1 MPPNADQ
8 TIPAAQIIRNK
19 RDRRPLSGPEIRTFV
34 SGIVDGSWGEGQIAA
49 MAMAIILNGMN
60 GEETIALTR
69 AMTASGQTLDW
80 REAALN
86 GPILD
91 KHSTGGVGDK
101 VSLLLAPIAAAC
113 GAVVPMISGRGLD
126 HTGGTL
132 DKLEA
137 LPGYTVAP
145 PREVLLRTLRHAG
158 CAIIGASAELAPAD
172 RRLYA
177 IRDITAT
184 VESIPLITASIL
196 SKKLAAGL
204 QGLVMDVKLGNGA
217 FMATLDDARTLAHS
231 LVEVAQGAGLPCRA
245 LITDM
250 NQILGHSAG
259 NAVEVAESIA
269 FLVGTAREPRLL
281 ELTLELAAQM
291 LVLGGLA
298 ADLVGAR
305 TSALA
310 ALESGR
316 AAECFARM
324 VSGLGGPPDVLRS
337 PGLLSAPVQL
347 DLPAPTDGVLRA
359 VDTRAL
365 GAVIVGLGGGRW
377 VAGQAIDHRVGLSH
391 VVSLGTRVRKGQPL
405 MRVHAA
411 TQAQALRALRMA
423 QSALQLDAAGTI
435 DSSPCGAPMVFEI
448 IGRGT

>member
-158 CAIIGASAELAPAD
+158 CAIIGASASARSRFWKH
-172 RRLYA
+172 RR
-177 IRDITAT
+177 
-184 VESIPLITASIL
+184 
-196 SKKLAAGL
+196 
-204 QGLVMDVKLGNGA
+204 
-217 FMATLDDARTLAHS
+217 
-231 LVEVAQGAGLPCRA
+231 
-245 LITDM
+245 
-250 NQILGHSAG
+250 
-259 NAVEVAESIA
+259 
-269 FLVGTAREPRLL
+269 
-281 ELTLELAAQM
+281 
-291 LVLGGLA
+291 
-298 ADLVGAR
+298 
-305 TSALA
+305 
-310 ALESGR
+310 
-316 AAECFARM
+316 
-324 VSGLGGPPDVLRS
+324 
-337 PGLLSAPVQL
+337 
-347 DLPAPTDGVLRA
+347 
-359 VDTRAL
+359 
-365 GAVIVGLGGGRW
+365 
-377 VAGQAIDHRVGLSH
+377 
-391 VVSLGTRVRKGQPL
+391 
-405 MRVHAA
+405 
-411 TQAQALRALRMA
+411 
-423 QSALQLDAAGTI
+423 
-435 DSSPCGAPMVFEI
+435 DS
-448 IGRGT
+448 